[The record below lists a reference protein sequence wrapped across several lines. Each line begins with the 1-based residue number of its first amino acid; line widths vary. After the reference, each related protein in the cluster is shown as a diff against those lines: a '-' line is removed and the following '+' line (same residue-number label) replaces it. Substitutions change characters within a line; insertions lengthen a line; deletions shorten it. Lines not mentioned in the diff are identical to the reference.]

1 MCGIHLERN
10 IYSFCGPS
18 TKLNQRLNPD
28 GTAKDWSQPINKVDG
43 ICMNH
48 DKAYEAADQ
57 GIGTRHEADKTML
70 NELKDLDNKELS
82 WNDHAP
88 FREYFSSAGWDV
100 LW

>member
-28 GTAKDWSQPINKVDG
+28 GTAKDWSQPISKVDG

-48 DKAYEAADQ
+48 DKAYAAADQ

-82 WNDHAP
+82 WN
-88 FREYFSSAGWDV
+88 E
-100 LW
+100 